1 MAKISRICQIAG
13 KVEDTPGTAESLTA
27 AHATILAYDPVMDL
41 VPEQFKRNPVV
52 KHMSRFASEPG
63 ARKMELT
70 FKAELM
76 GPLSAA
82 KGVTLPITP
91 FLRICGFSE
100 SLDPG
105 VSNIYVPLSSSFVT
119 ATIAQYIDGLRKTML
134 GCVGNVKFQFKVGEP
149 VMCEFA
155 IQGKYSEHSDQSM
168 LSPTYPAQV
177 PLMFM
182 GAQVTILGATQVIDN
197 LEIDMQNEIVLS
209 PLPSDASGID
219 YGKIVGRNPQM
230 SFDPELV
237 AVSSHDF
244 YDKLLSRDTA
254 AVEIILGDINSNKIT
269 FALPAVRYTGIKQG
283 DRSGISIA
291 QATCEVCKSTD
302 SGNDEITITME
313 SSSSSSSSSS
323 SMSSSSSSSSSYS
336 TS

>member
-1 MAKISRICQIAG
+1 MAKISRIAQLAG
-13 KVEDTPGTAESLTA
+13 KVESVSGTAETLTA
-27 AHATILAYDPVMDL
+27 TEATILSYEPVMDL
-41 VPEQFKRNPVV
+41 EPEMFKRNPVV

-63 ARKMELT
+63 ARKQSLT

-100 SLDPG
+100 TLSVG

-119 ATIAQYIDGLRKTML
+119 ATIAKYEDGVRKTML
-134 GCVGNVKFQFKVGEP
+134 GCAGNVKIQFKVGEP
-149 VMCEFA
+149 IMCEFT

-168 LSPTYPAQV
+168 LSPSYPAQV

-182 GAQVTILGATQVIDN
+182 GASVTILGSTLVIDN

-209 PLPSDASGID
+209 PLPSDRSGID
-219 YGKIVGRNPQM
+219 YAKITGRNPIM
-230 SFDPELV
+230 TFDPEMV

-244 YDKLLSRDTA
+244 YSKLLSRDTA
-254 AVEIILGDINSNKIT
+254 AVTIVLGDINSNKIT
-269 FALPAVRYTGIKQG
+269 FSLPAVRYTGIKQG

-291 QATCEVCKSTD
+291 NATCEICKNSD
-302 SGNDEITITME
+302 AGNDEITITMASSSSSSSSC

-323 SMSSSSSSSSSYS
+323 KLP
-336 TS
+336 